1 MKNREQFALR
11 EQIGDA
17 VQVTAA
23 YLSAKSFELQVKY
36 HSVRCFLK
44 VGILVALE
52 VCEFNFHVLRPAK
65 RKAPTC
71 CDGRQ
76 IASRPTFSSK
86 KLRSKK

>member
-17 VQVTAA
+17 LQMTAA

-36 HSVRCFLK
+36 HLVRCFVK

-65 RKAPTC
+65 RKRLPTVT
-71 CDGRQ
+71 GGN
-76 IASRPTFSSK
+76 IASRPTFC
-86 KLRSKK
+86 

>member
-17 VQVTAA
+17 VQVPAA

-36 HSVRCFLK
+36 HLVRCFVK

-52 VCEFNFHVLRPAK
+52 VCEFNFSRF
-65 RKAPTC
+65 
-71 CDGRQ
+71 
-76 IASRPTFSSK
+76 ASCET
-86 KLRSKK
+86 